1 MHARFSA
8 AIALGLA
15 ASVAAASE
23 PARATLSV
31 SEKVELATPP
41 AKTWKAIKD
50 YDGLHK
56 WHPAFAGDDIT
67 KGKNNV
73 KGAVRVLTLKD
84 GGKITE
90 ELLAYSAKD
99 MSMTYQIT
107 DSPLPLT
114 EYVATIQVAA
124 AGKNGGSVITWSST
138 FKGKDAVPK
147 EGTDDASL
155 KKMVSGLYIS
165 GFDNLKAMLAK

>member
-1 MHARFSA
+1 MHARFTVA
-8 AIALGLA
+8 LALGLA

-23 PARATLSV
+23 PARAMLSV
-31 SEKVELATPP
+31 REKVELATPP
-41 AKTWKAIKD
+41 AKTWGAIKD

-56 WHPAFAGDDIT
+56 WHPAFAGDEIA

-99 MSMTYQIT
+99 MSMTYRIT

-114 EYVATIQVAA
+114 EYAATIEVA

-147 EGTDDASL
+147 EGTDDDGL

-165 GFDNLKAMLAK
+165 GFDSLKAMLAK

>member
-1 MHARFSA
+1 MYARLTA

-23 PARATLSV
+23 PTRPTLSV
-31 SEKVELATPP
+31 SETAELPAPP
-41 AKTWKAIKD
+41 AKTWAALKE

-56 WHPAFAGDDIT
+56 WHPAFASDEIT

-90 ELLAYSAKD
+90 ELLAYSPKD

-114 EYVATIQVAA
+114 DYVATIKVA
-124 AGKNGGSVITWSST
+124 AGKNGGSVVTWSST

-147 EGTDDASL
+147 EGADDAGL
-155 KKMVSGLYIS
+155 KKMVSGLYVA
-165 GFDNLKAMLAK
+165 GFDSLKAMLAK